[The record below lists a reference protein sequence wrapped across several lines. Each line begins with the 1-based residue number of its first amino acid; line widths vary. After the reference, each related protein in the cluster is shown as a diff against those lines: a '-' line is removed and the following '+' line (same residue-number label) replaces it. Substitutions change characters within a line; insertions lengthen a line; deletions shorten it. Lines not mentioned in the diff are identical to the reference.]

1 MATARKSNNR
11 VLWVAA
17 ALLLLT
23 VFYGVR
29 LVTRTKLPIR
39 AAEATREPLVKTL
52 ATNGKVEPQKNYEAH
67 ALSPGLVKAVYVHEG
82 DHTEKNRLLLTME
95 DMEARARLAAAMAGL
110 RGAQANYE
118 AMSRGG
124 TQEERLSLQGELTK
138 AQADQD
144 QAQRELTA
152 LEKLL
157 VTGSASQG
165 EVNSARQ
172 RLELATKNLKL
183 VQDRMQGR
191 YAPID
196 LEHAKAA
203 LADAQAGYAAA
214 EEAVK
219 AANVRAPFPGTVYAL
234 PVSATDYVQQGDRLL
249 QLADL
254 SKVQVRA
261 YFDEPEI
268 GTLQMG
274 QPIKIDWAAKP
285 GRSWHGRILHVPS
298 TIITYGTRNVGEV
311 LVSVDDSDGT
321 LLPSTNVTVTV
332 TIKSVASAITVPR
345 EALHTEA
352 GKDYVYTI
360 AKEKLHRTQVVIGAI
375 NLTQVQIL
383 SGINE
388 SDLVALGTTNG
399 QPIQDGV
406 PIKIVK

>member
-17 ALLLLT
+17 ALLLVT

-39 AAEATREPLVKTL
+39 AAEAAREPLVKTL
-52 ATNGKVEPQKNYEAH
+52 ATNGKVEPQNNFEAH

-82 DHTEKNRLLLTME
+82 DHATKNKLLMMMDDT
-95 DMEARARLAAAMAGL
+95 EARARLAASMAGL

-118 AMSRGG
+118 AMRRGG

-138 AQADQD
+138 AQADHD

-165 EVNSARQ
+165 EVTSARQ

-219 AANVRAPFPGTVYAL
+219 AANVRAPFAGTVYAM
-234 PVSATDYVQQGDRLL
+234 PVSATEYVQQGDRLL

-268 GTLQMG
+268 GTLQLD
-274 QPIKIDWAAKP
+274 QPIRIEWAAKP

-360 AKEKLHRTQVVIGAI
+360 AKEKLHRTHVVIGAI

>member
-1 MATARKSNNR
+1 M
-11 VLWVAA
+11 
-17 ALLLLT
+17 LLVT

-39 AAEATREPLVKTL
+39 VAEAVREPLVKTL
-52 ATNGKVEPQKNYEAH
+52 ATNGKVEPQDNFEAH

-82 DHTEKNRLLLTME
+82 DHVQQSRLLMSMDDT
-95 DMEARARLAAAMAGL
+95 EARARLAAALAGL
-110 RGAQANYE
+110 RGAEANYE
-118 AMSRGG
+118 AVTRGG
-124 TQEERLSLQGELTK
+124 TQEERLSQQGELTR
-138 AQADQD
+138 AQVERD
-144 QAQRELTA
+144 QAARQVAT

-157 VTGSASQG
+157 LTGSASQG
-165 EVNSARQ
+165 ELNAARQ

-183 VQDRMQGR
+183 LQDRVQAR

-203 LADAQAGYAAA
+203 LADGKAGYDAA
-214 EEAVK
+214 EEAVR
-219 AANVRAPFPGTVYAL
+219 AANVRAPFAGTVYSV
-234 PVSATDYVQQGDRLL
+234 PVSATEYVQQGDKLL
-249 QLADL
+249 QLANL

-268 GTLQMG
+268 GTLQVG
-274 QPIKIDWAAKP
+274 QPIKIEWAAKP
-285 GRSWHGRILHVPS
+285 GQAWHGHILNVPS

-311 LVSVDDSDGT
+311 LVSVDDSDGI

-345 EALHTEA
+345 EALHTEG

-360 AKEKLHRTQVVIGAI
+360 VRETLHRTPVQIGAI
-375 NLTQVQIL
+375 NLTQVQIV
-383 SGINE
+383 SGIHE
-388 SDLVALGTTNG
+388 HDVVALGTTNG
-399 QPIQDGV
+399 QPIQDGM